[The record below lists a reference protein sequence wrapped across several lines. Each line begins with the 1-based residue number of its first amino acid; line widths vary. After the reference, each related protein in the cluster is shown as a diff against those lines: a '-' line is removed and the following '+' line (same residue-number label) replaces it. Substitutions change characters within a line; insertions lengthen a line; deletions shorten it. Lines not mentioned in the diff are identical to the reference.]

1 MLSIAQDQGKRT
13 TYTDSLPGSDDRLFF
28 GLPSQME
35 LAVSWS
41 GKQRSFAI
49 AEFSMDEIVV
59 VGFRVDDLD
68 LCDHEASIDFCDGE
82 LLDEA
87 NCRVVFRGFDG
98 AGIARLRLVA
108 NGHERLDLARFMRM
122 LRHRLQ
128 VKQALADATLAVACG
143 WV

>member
-1 MLSIAQDQGKRT
+1 MLSVAHSQSKRT
-13 TYTDSLPGSDDRLFF
+13 TYTDELPGNDDRLFF

-49 AEFSMDEIVV
+49 AEFSLDEIIV

-68 LCDHEASIDFCDGE
+68 LCHHEASIDFCDGG

-87 NCRVVFRGFDG
+87 NCRVVFRGFEG
-98 AGIARLRLVA
+98 AGVARLRLVA
-108 NGHERLDLARFMRM
+108 DGYERQDLVRFMTM
-122 LRHRLQ
+122 LRNRLQ
-128 VKQALADATLAVACG
+128 ARQALVDATLAIVCDSI
-143 WV
+143 